1 MSRVGQDTSARPALP
16 PRQVVLLPLEDLPEV
31 TADSDLAGLLAASL
45 RAVGGLHDGDILVVS
60 EADGVVVT
68 VLFHLPEG
76 WPDGQRRPSGRRMSK
91 LARRRLTADLRR
103 AGGH

>member
-1 MSRVGQDTSARPALP
+1 MIRTPGG
-16 PRQVVLLPLEDLPEV
+16 VVLCAHAVRQMLDRDVTPVEIDRVLADPEQTYCRPSRRTV
-31 TADSDLAGLLAASL
+31 HQ
-45 RAVGGLHDGDILVVS
+45 RGDILVVS